1 MAARRESPRRGLRAS
16 LGGNPVVP
24 LVGMCV
30 GVVALTAAVTL
41 GGEDSSSTTDDQTGV
56 VTATTA
62 AEPASLPPANTCALR
77 VAGTSRGVSV
87 TDART
92 LTQIAAVGWQV
103 KAPEEMV
110 ARVLDVATAKPNQTP
125 SVTDALDLFTREDVT
140 APSAD
145 SVAEVRA
152 LSEPGGLTCVFDS
165 PAVPSEA
172 KKSSGLTARAEVMR
186 QGVIDAFGRLT
197 MSGYGRK
204 APRNTPEAAGR
215 ALNVAVP
222 DSALT
227 PGTSAGWIL
236 AHWLTARGAD
246 YKLAT
251 IAYADRVWV
260 PRSGWQTATPGQP
273 GANMRPGRVYVAVT
287 PGVSAAKATSG
298 KHTKKAETRK
308 AKRRS

>member
-1 MAARRESPRRGLRAS
+1 
-16 LGGNPVVP
+16 
-24 LVGMCV
+24 MCV

-41 GGEDSSSTTDDQTGV
+41 GGEDSSSTTDSTHDGAAGV

-62 AEPASLPPANTCALR
+62 ADPASPPPANSCALR
-77 VAGTSRGVSV
+77 IAGTSRGMSV

-125 SVTDALDLFTREDVT
+125 SVTDALDLFTREDVQ

-152 LSEPGGLTCVFDS
+152 LTEPGGLTCVFDS
-165 PAVPSEA
+165 PAVPAEA
-172 KKSSGLTARAEVMR
+172 KKSSGLTARTEVMR

-204 APRNTPEAAGR
+204 APKSSPEAAGR

-222 DSALT
+222 ETATT
-227 PGTSAGWIL
+227 PGASAGWVL
-236 AHWLTARGAD
+236 AHWLMARGAD

-251 IAYADRVWV
+251 VAYGDRVWA
-260 PRSGWQTATPGQP
+260 PRSGWQAAAPGQP
-273 GANMRPGRVYVAVT
+273 GANVRPGRVYVVVT
-287 PGVSAAKATSG
+287 PGVSATKATSG
-298 KHTKKAETRK
+298 KDAKKAESSK
-308 AKRRS
+308 AGKRS

>member
-41 GGEDSSSTTDDQTGV
+41 GGEDSSSTTGSTSDARTGV
-56 VTATTA
+56 VTATSA
-62 AEPASLPPANTCALR
+62 AEPAILPPANTCTLV
-77 VAGTSRGVSV
+77 VAGTARALSV

-110 ARVLDVATAKPNQTP
+110 ARVLDVAAAKPNQTP

-140 APSAD
+140 APSAE
-145 SVAEVRA
+145 SVAQVRA
-152 LSEPGGLTCVFDS
+152 LTEPGGLTCVFDS
-165 PAVPSEA
+165 PPVPVEA
-172 KKSSGLTARAEVMR
+172 KKSSGLTPRTEVMR

-204 APRNTPEAAGR
+204 APKNSPEAAGR
-215 ALNVAVP
+215 ALNVAIPEPVP
-222 DSALT
+222 T
-227 PGTSAGWIL
+227 PAP
-236 AHWLTARGAD
+236 
-246 YKLAT
+246 
-251 IAYADRVWV
+251 
-260 PRSGWQTATPGQP
+260 PRSAC
-273 GANMRPGRVYVAVT
+273 RPPAQAPAGYSRT
-287 PGVSAAKATSG
+287 G
-298 KHTKKAETRK
+298 
-308 AKRRS
+308 